1 MIPALRRWLGS
12 EGAPA
17 ALARAAVSREEGGRL
32 MRQATWASVA
42 VASILI
48 AVKTATWVLTGS
60 ISILSSLVDSVMD
73 VMASLVNLVAVHHAL
88 QPPDAEH
95 RFGHGKA
102 ESLAGLGQAA
112 FIAVSAI
119 FIMFEAARRMVT
131 PRPVDH
137 ADVGIAVMVFS
148 IVLTIALVVFQRY
161 VVRRTDSIAV
171 SADALHYETDVL
183 INASVIVSLVL
194 SMWLGWH
201 RADPLFG
208 LAIAVYLL
216 RGAWRIARRTLDV
229 LMDREFANEDRDRIR
244 DIVLAHPRVKGMHD
258 LRTRSSGVQPFIQ
271 LHLELDGDMPL
282 SAAHEIADEVEARIK
297 ERYPG
302 AEILIHQDPEGLIEE
317 QPRFAQS

>member
-12 EGAPA
+12 EGAA
-17 ALARAAVSREEGGRL
+17 AAPARAAVSREEAGRL

-48 AVKTATWVLTGS
+48 TVKTATWLLTGS

-73 VMASLVNLVAVHHAL
+73 VMASLVNLFAVHHAL

-171 SADALHYETDVL
+171 GADALHYETDVL

-194 SMWLGWH
+194 STWLGWH

-216 RGAWRIARRTLDV
+216 RGAWRIARRALDV
-229 LMDREFANEDRDRIR
+229 LMDHEFANEDRDRIR

-282 SAAHEIADEVEARIK
+282 RAAHEIADEVEARIK